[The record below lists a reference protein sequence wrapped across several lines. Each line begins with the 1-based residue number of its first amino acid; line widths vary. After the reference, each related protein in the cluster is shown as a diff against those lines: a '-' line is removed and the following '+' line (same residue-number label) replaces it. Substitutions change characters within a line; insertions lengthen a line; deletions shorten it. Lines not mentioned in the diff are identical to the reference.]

1 VTDECKCGQG
11 PIQKVTAHLIAC
23 ALSEAAALSLT
34 SPTERARRA
43 AYQAS
48 SLLFKA
54 TMCFVCPP
62 DAALAQ
68 QSTLEGKTR
77 WVCLLAYGGVKTEM
91 SCNKQ
96 LAAFSEGG
104 HPLSRYSPHRSSRL
118 GMRKIIDF
126 VSVHYQLCFLVK

>member
-23 ALSEAAALSLT
+23 ALSEAAAALSLT

-68 QSTLEGKTR
+68 QSTLEGKTDGCA
-77 WVCLLAYGGVKTEM
+77 CLLT
-91 SCNKQ
+91 
-96 LAAFSEGG
+96 AA
-104 HPLSRYSPHRSSRL
+104 
-118 GMRKIIDF
+118 
-126 VSVHYQLCFLVK
+126 